1 MTKHEEIIRYIYKLE
16 VGTKISVRS
25 VANSLKVSDGTAY
38 RAIKDAESM
47 GLVSTVPRI
56 GTVRIEK
63 VEKKNIETLTY
74 AEVINIV
81 DGSALGGRDG
91 LYKTLNKFVIGAMT
105 VDEMKKYLSEGSLLI
120 VGNREEA
127 QRLAI
132 ENECAVLIT
141 GGFNCSEEI
150 KALANK
156 KKLPI
161 MSCSYDTFTTAT
173 MINRAISENLIK
185 KDIILVEDIM
195 KTNLAVLN
203 ANSTVGDARELVQ
216 SSNHGKL
223 PVIDENN
230 KVIGLVTLKDITAD
244 AFDDESITNYM
255 IKNPVTIGV
264 KTSVAY
270 AAHIMAWEG
279 IELIPIIE
287 SKQLAGVI
295 SRQDVIK
302 ALQYV
307 NNQPQVGETMDDILL
322 RGFKRTNTNS
332 GIKFT
337 GKIIPEMLNP
347 IGTAS
352 WSALSMLMQ
361 TCGTLALNQK
371 NHTNVAVDSF
381 SIIFVKP
388 IQVDSKVTINAD
400 FIDTSRGFSKV
411 EIVIYNEKDQEP
423 VAKALLSG
431 KIFRK

>member
-1 MTKHEEIIRYIYKLE
+1 MTKHEEIIRYIYELE

-105 VDEMKKYLSEGSLLI
+105 VDVMKKYLSEGSLLI

-150 KALANK
+150 RALANK

-161 MSCSYDTFTTAT
+161 ISCSYDTFTTAT

-203 ANSTVGDARELVQ
+203 ADSTVKDVRELVQ
-216 SSNHGKL
+216 SSKHGKL
-223 PVIDENN
+223 PVVDENN

-255 IKNPVTIGV
+255 IKNPVTVGV

-279 IELIPIIE
+279 IELIPVIG
-287 SKQLAGVI
+287 SKQLVGVI

-307 NNQPQVGETMDDILL
+307 NKQPQVGETMDDILL
-322 RGFKRTNTNS
+322 KGFKRTNTNS

-388 IQVDSKVTINAD
+388 IQVDSKVTINVD

-411 EIVIYNEKDQEP
+411 EIVIYSEKDQEP
-423 VAKALLSG
+423 AAKALLSG
-431 KIFRK
+431 KILRK